1 MGIVL
6 VRVDSRLIHG
16 QILEAWIPF
25 TGADSILVVNDEVAT
40 NLQRRTIME
49 MAIPSKIKVVFD
61 TVDEAVKDFLN
72 GGFEDNNILI
82 LFENVNDAKEAFD
95 KGFVFDS
102 LNLGNMHFCEGKV
115 QVSSNLCMGNL
126 DCKSLGAIVKKG
138 VSIDSRS
145 VPNEKSLEFSKLVNI
160 ANGG

>member
-25 TGADSILVVNDEVAT
+25 TEADSILVVNDEVAL
-40 NLQRRTIME
+40 NLQRRIIME
-49 MAIPSKIKVVFD
+49 MAIPSKIDVVFD

-72 GGFEDNNILI
+72 GEFKDKKVLI
-82 LFENVNDAKEAFD
+82 LFENVKDAKEAYD
-95 KGFVFDS
+95 KGFLFNS

-126 DCKSLGAIVKKG
+126 DCESLVAFVEKG
-138 VSIDSRS
+138 VCIDSRS
-145 VPNEKSLEFSKLVNI
+145 VPNEKTLEINKLVSI